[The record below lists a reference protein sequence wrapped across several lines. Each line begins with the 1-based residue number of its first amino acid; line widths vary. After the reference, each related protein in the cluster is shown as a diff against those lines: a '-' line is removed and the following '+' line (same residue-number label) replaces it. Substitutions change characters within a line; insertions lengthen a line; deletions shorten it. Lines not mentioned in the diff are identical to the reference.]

1 MARRLFRTS
10 STCRSSKPSQFSL
23 LALAVPAGCD
33 WDASGMRLGCW
44 RDVIGMRLGCDW
56 DAGGMQC
63 DHPSPEQPWAAAGAW
78 PAVAEGGRGRLQ
90 PDLLQAVLAGERHCA
105 SRCAG
110 AAALG
115 ALPAA
120 PGAAIVPLLPFSAR
134 GCPRPHCS
142 CRKLALK
149 THPKPPRPS
158 TAGDCYWPQL
168 PPLCLITSIW
178 GCGKM

>member
-1 MARRLFRTS
+1 M
-10 STCRSSKPSQFSL
+10 P
-23 LALAVPAGCD
+23 VGCD
-33 WDASGMRLGCW
+33 WDAIGMSLGCSGT
-44 RDVIGMRLGCDW
+44 I
-56 DAGGMQC
+56 
-63 DHPSPEQPWAAAGAW
+63 PPESSPGQRQERGQPWRRREAEAGCS
-78 PAVAEGGRGRLQ
+78 RTCCRLC
-90 PDLLQAVLAGERHCA
+90 LQGERHCA